1 MVARLLRLEALEG
14 RRLMAID
21 LDALPLTPDTSSD
34 SPIAFANQPTNGV
47 DNEEIA
53 YATSDQV
60 APVDPLYSRTGVL
73 STATLVQQPST
84 SNPFIVE
91 TGNYLVAL
99 QPNFGQH
106 RSRLNL
112 VQRSSDGGAEF
123 SGYIE
128 VDFQVERL
136 VRFGEQVVIFGSRFD
151 YSPANDRL
159 FLPPTE
165 SMVAVLDPAL
175 QEIVYRKALPGGV
188 SNIVELPDG
197 IVLQTGPMIYALA
210 DTVNAEQPSVSTLDS
225 SVTPPPF
232 SSAYRLGFLH
242 RTETSFDV
250 SWQEST
256 PATTLATDGA
266 SLVTVTQQFL
276 QSSEAGTF
284 HYALQR
290 WVVVGNAL
298 ESTASLTVTS
308 PMVYW
313 EYISSFQISPTGSHL
328 LMVRSSQ
335 NLLDNDTWAQRSTFD
350 WFSLAGETLTQTGS
364 FTSEGDP
371 GTVQWID
378 NQSVALLSYSPT
390 DTVRILH
397 LGSRDGSQ
405 ETKIQLAQPLQLNQV
420 IRIDES
426 HIAVTGF
433 TPATPLPVAA
443 PGEPLPEIVPM
454 WQVTEPR
461 GAMVIIDTNIFQ
473 VTDEQ
478 VLAPRTFYDQ
488 PFLIDDLQGF
498 VAWRSLTTE
507 ADWSLTERIILA
519 KLNEQGRLELTEE
532 FTLGS
537 DWSFLDSNGTSLYTL
552 RNESIESRSW
562 TDLSQLQWR
571 ISLPREVIAI
581 SEPIPSL
588 PEVPREQ
595 LRGDLPPGMG
605 EVTTT
610 VSPSPLDTNGDG
622 LINPIDILQVINYI
636 NQAYARGESD
646 DLVNLSDPALAR
658 FDFDGDSKI
667 LPTDAL
673 MMIASLNIVHAT
685 FDAQEKVENQESNT
699 PETCF
704 WDMVNSETELPI
716 RAAEEA
722 IDDFFN
728 NEVDVEEFGGD
739 EQWWDWFA
747 PWDPMAEKMK
757 IRLIGM
763 SFPSLDYSLVF

>member
-21 LDALPLTPDTSSD
+21 LDALPFTPDASSD
-34 SPIAFANQPTNGV
+34 SQVTFAIQPTNGL
-47 DNEEIA
+47 DNEKIA

-60 APVDPLYSRTGVL
+60 APVDPLHSRIGML

-91 TGNYLVAL
+91 TENYLVAL
-99 QPNFGQH
+99 QTNFGQH
-106 RSRLNL
+106 DRLNL

-123 SGYIE
+123 SGYSE

-136 VRFGEQVVIFGSRFD
+136 ARFGEQVVIFGSRYD
-151 YSPANDRL
+151 NSPAYDGL
-159 FLPPTE
+159 FLPPAE

-210 DTVNAEQPSVSTLDS
+210 DTANAEQPSVSTLGS

-242 RTETSFDV
+242 RTETSFDI

-256 PATTLATDGA
+256 PATTLATDGT

-276 QSSEAGTF
+276 ESSEAETF

-298 ESTASLTVTS
+298 ESTASLTITS
-308 PMVYW
+308 PMAYW
-313 EYISSFQISPTGSHL
+313 EYISSFQISPAGSHL

-350 WFSLAGETLTQTGS
+350 WFSLAGETLTRSGS
-364 FTSEGDP
+364 FTSEGDA

-390 DTVRILH
+390 DTVRILQ
-397 LGSRDGSQ
+397 LDSRAGSP
-405 ETKIQLAQPLQLNQV
+405 ETKIQLAQPLQLSQV

-454 WQVTEPR
+454 WQATEPQ
-461 GAMVIIDTNIFQ
+461 GVMVIIDTNIFQ
-473 VTDEQ
+473 VTDERILDQ
-478 VLAPRTFYDQ
+478 RTIFDQ
-488 PFLIDDLQGF
+488 PFRINGLQGY

-507 ADWSLTERIILA
+507 DDWSLTERIILA
-519 KLNEQGRLELTEE
+519 RLNDKGKLEIAEE
-532 FTLGS
+532 VSFGS
-537 DWSFLDSNGTSLYTL
+537 EWTFHYSNGTSLYTL
-552 RNESIESRSW
+552 GGAAIESRSW
-562 TDLSQLQWR
+562 TDLTQLQWR
-571 ISLPREVIAI
+571 ISLPLEMLAI

-588 PEVPREQ
+588 PEIPQEQ
-595 LRGDLPPGMG
+595 WRGEIPLENG

-610 VSPSPLDTNGDG
+610 VFESPLDTNGDG
-622 LINPIDILQVINYI
+622 MINPIDILQVINYI
-636 NQAYARGESD
+636 NQAYARGESN
-646 DLVNLSDPALAR
+646 DLIHLSNPALAR
-658 FDFDGDSKI
+658 FDFDGDSKV
-667 LPTDAL
+667 LPSDAML
-673 MMIASLNIVHAT
+673 MIASLNVVHAT
-685 FDAQEKVENQESNT
+685 FDALEKVESPDLNS

-704 WDMVNSETELPI
+704 WDMVNMEIDLPLP
-716 RAAEEA
+716 AAEEA
-722 IDDFFN
+722 IDTFFSN
-728 NEVDVEEFGGD
+728 LVDSDEIVGD
-739 EQWWDWFA
+739 EQWWNWFA

-757 IRLIGM
+757 LRLVGA
-763 SFPSLDYSLVF
+763 SFPGWDYSLVS